1 MRGTRWAAV
10 AAGAG
15 AVALLGTGCGTVGV
29 GEKTGSG
36 GFGREAAQGE
46 IRAAVAGAG
55 LPESG
60 LPETGE
66 ASSTASAG
74 SERERLAQRAAAC
87 TAAWQYVGPTVDA
100 ARGKFDRTLA
110 ALVEEGWKTGNRQV
124 EKLDEKGGTSVAV
137 TLRKRGWTLMAR
149 HHASKTVVMDVVSFQ
164 ATEDVC
170 MSRFTERETKLLFGD
185 DSGVSG
191 GDGKGDATG

>member
-10 AAGAG
+10 VAGVG
-15 AVALLGTGCGTVGV
+15 AVALLGTGCGAVGA
-29 GEKTGSG
+29 GEKAGSV

-55 LPESG
+55 LPESD
-60 LPETGE
+60 LPEPGE
-66 ASSTASAG
+66 ASPTASAG

-87 TAAWQYVGPTVDA
+87 TAAWQYVGPTLDG
-100 ARGKFDRTLA
+100 ARGKFDRTLT
-110 ALVEEGWKTGNRQV
+110 ALVEESWKTGNRQV

-170 MSRFTERETKLLFGD
+170 MSRFTERETELLFGD
-185 DSGVSG
+185 DE
-191 GDGKGDATG
+191 GDGKGDGKG